1 MFYIEDSSL
10 NTLYQTLSLTSDKNI
25 LNSEATYVSL
35 AQYIFD
41 VVRLDSIDHS
51 ILN

>member
-1 MFYIEDSSL
+1 
-10 NTLYQTLSLTSDKNI
+10 

-51 ILN
+51 ILNWSRSQLGLRNNVSKQI